1 MHFAYALPWW
11 LAIALA
17 AAVGTA
23 GVFTRRPLSAD
34 ARSAARWSRCARS
47 SGLLVLFFF
56 RPIASPPR
64 QPVLATLSCRCFVD
78 VSRSMRL
85 ADADGGSRAPKP
97 QRFLKTQP
105 IPALSTHFQT
115 ELFSVGDGLA
125 PVTME
130 GLGADARR
138 TDLAGSLSA
147 VRERYR
153 GQRIAGVIVVGRR
166 GHWGRWGR

>member
-23 GVFTRRPLSAD
+23 AFFQYRRPLSPLTRAQRGTLV
-34 ARSAARWSRCARS
+34 ALRALVLA
-47 SGLLVLFFF
+47 LLVLFLF
-56 RPIASPPR
+56 RPIVILPPTGSR
-64 QPVLATLSCRCFVD
+64 DAVVPVLVD

-85 ADADGGSRAPKP
+85 ADADGGSRAAKAATI
-97 QRFLKTQP
+97 LKTQL

-125 PVTME
+125 PVTIE

-147 VRERYR
+147 VRER
-153 GQRIAGVIVVGRR
+153 
-166 GHWGRWGR
+166 